1 MDIPEKFSGKF
12 TGRTKPWG
20 TGQAV
25 LCVKN
30 VVKEPFIVI
39 NADDYYGKD
48 AFQNLYQYMTQKMNP
63 ESQIY
68 DICMAGF
75 ILENTLSDNGG
86 VTRGICEVDAK
97 NHLQRVKETYE
108 IQCTDNG
115 LSACDES
122 NCIVEVK
129 PEQYV
134 SMNMWGLPPR
144 FLDMLEGGFTEF
156 LNGLEGSEA
165 TKKEY
170 LLPKIIDQLLAE
182 KKAQVTLLETKDKWF
197 GVTYKEDKPVVV
209 EAIRKLINQG
219 FYKEKLFG

>member
-1 MDIPEKFSGKF
+1 
-12 TGRTKPWG
+12 
-20 TGQAV
+20 
-25 LCVKN
+25 
-30 VVKEPFIVI
+30 
-39 NADDYYGKD
+39 
-48 AFQNLYQYMTQKMNP
+48 
-63 ESQIY
+63 
-68 DICMAGF
+68 MAGF

-156 LNGLEGSEA
+156 FE
-165 TKKEY
+165 
-170 LLPKIIDQLLAE
+170 
-182 KKAQVTLLETKDKWF
+182 WF
-197 GVTYKEDKPVVV
+197 G
-209 EAIRKLINQG
+209 RKRGNKKRILTS
-219 FYKEKLFG
+219 